1 MKMLEDRELLPL
13 LDGEKSWEER
23 RKELLNILATYEYGF
38 TPERPK
44 VWNVDLIEESK
55 IAFAGKALQQRF
67 QMNYMT
73 PGGMHF
79 FHFYLLIPYGVEKA
93 PTFLHINFRKDIP
106 DRHQPTEEILDR
118 GYAICTIAYKDVVP
132 DTIDSDFTK
141 GMAGMYVKNNER
153 KKDEWGKIGMWAFA
167 ASLVID
173 YLETRPEINSKEITV
188 IGHSRLGKTALWC
201 GAQDERVYC
210 TISNCSGYGGAAI
223 AKYGTGESIAMFDKY
238 GSKDWMCP
246 AFTDYLCRENE
257 KPYDQHFLLAC
268 IAPRYLCV
276 GSAEEDWGA
285 DPESEFLSCV
295 AASEAY
301 EQYGLKGLVYN
312 KETMPEP
319 GTNLIDGEIGYH
331 IRKGRHFL
339 SREDWN
345 CYMDF
350 LDKKRNEKKEK

>member
-1 MKMLEDRELLPL
+1 MKMLDERQLLPII
-13 LDGEKSWEER
+13 DGEKPWEDR
-23 RKELLNILATYEYGF
+23 RKELLDILATYEYGF
-38 TPERPK
+38 TPEKPEI
-44 VWNVDLIEESK
+44 WHVDLLEENK
-55 IAFAGKALQQRF
+55 NAFAGKAVQRRMKLYF
-67 QMNYMT
+67 NS
-73 PGGMHF
+73 PGGMYF
-79 FHFYLLIPYGVEKA
+79 FYFYTVIPYSDKKV

-106 DRHQPTEEILDR
+106 DRHQPTEEIIDR
-118 GYAICTIAYKDVVP
+118 GYAVCTLCYTDVVP
-132 DTIDSDFTK
+132 DNIDSDFTK
-141 GMAGMYVKNNER
+141 GMAPLFVKNNER
-153 KKDEWGKIGMWAFA
+153 GHSEWGKIGMWAYA
-167 ASLVID
+167 ASRVID
-173 YLETRPEINSKEITV
+173 YLVTVPEIDENEITV

-201 GAQDERVYC
+201 GAQDERIYC
-210 TISNCSGYGGAAI
+210 TISNCSGYGGAAV
-223 AKYGTGESIAMFDKY
+223 AKGGTGESIAMFDKY

-246 AFTDYLCRENE
+246 AFTDYIYRENE

-276 GSAEEDWGA
+276 GSAVEDWGA

-301 EQYGLKGLVYN
+301 KQYGLDGLKYDGE
-312 KETMPEP
+312 KMPET
-319 GTNLIDGEIGYH
+319 GSNLIDGEIGYH